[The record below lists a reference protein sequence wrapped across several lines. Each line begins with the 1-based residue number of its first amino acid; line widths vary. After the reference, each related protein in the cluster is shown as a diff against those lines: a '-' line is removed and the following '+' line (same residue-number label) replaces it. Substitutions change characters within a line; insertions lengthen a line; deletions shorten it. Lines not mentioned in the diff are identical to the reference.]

1 MTPREVFSGA
11 KLALLDQDGTLF
23 LGGKALPGA
32 RDFVS
37 ALRERGISPV
47 FLSNNTSRSLRRT
60 LERLN
65 ALGFDAA
72 PDEVRDAGWATRA
85 FLVRERIRR
94 IALFAN
100 EEVTADFEEAGFELD
115 WENPEAVVLAYD
127 TSFTFGKLVLA
138 QSLLMRGV
146 RFIATHPDRLCP
158 TENGFVPDIASL
170 IAALRSAGTPEPLV
184 IGKPSPT
191 MVLPILQERGVLP
204 DECVMVGDRLYTD
217 IRMTGPRSPTAPGS
231 PTPWPRTSSACS
243 RLPYPASPSR
253 RQNRSSAPSRC
264 QRRNSLGLK
273 GFFFPRQTRSEAC
286 IRKSRSR
293 ARVTA
298 T

>member
-23 LGGKALPGA
+23 LGGKTLPGA

-217 IRMTGPRSPTAPGS
+217 IRMAEESGLRSLLVLTGEADRAALADSPWKPDAV
-231 PTPWPRTSSACS
+231 AEN
-243 RLPYPASPSR
+243 LV
-253 RQNRSSAPSRC
+253 
-264 QRRNSLGLK
+264 GLL
-273 GFFFPRQTRSEAC
+273 
-286 IRKSRSR
+286 
-293 ARVTA
+293 
-298 T
+298 